1 MNAHLQDLFQQAET
15 GGLEEMRI
23 FCQYYLDSILR
34 DVDYMSQVKWE
45 MRKTYWPASESYH
58 FDIMSCGI
66 SVLYGEVSATQKL
79 DDVVY
84 VAAQSLE
91 TDIIARAPRERGIC
105 LGVTCKGGLRFRL
118 STIFF
123 GGREEVE
130 SDRDLDFGR
139 DRGVLVSFLR
149 EYFDFL
155 RIDRQAA

>member
-15 GGLEEMRI
+15 GGLEEMGI

-45 MRKTYWPASESYH
+45 MRKAYWPASESYH

-66 SVLYGEVSATQKL
+66 SVSATQKL
-79 DDVVY
+79 DDVAY
-84 VAAQSLE
+84 IAAQSLE
-91 TDIIARAPRERGIC
+91 ADIIARAPRKRGIC
-105 LGVTCKGGLRFRL
+105 LGATCKGGLRFRL

-123 GGREEVE
+123 GGKEDVE
-130 SDRDLDFGR
+130 LDRDLDFGR
-139 DRGVLVSFLR
+139 DREVIVSALR
-149 EYFDFL
+149 KNFDFL